1 MKKLMI
7 VFMILAIFSVPLT
20 AYSSETSQV
29 PTTDDTEAYI
39 DEQLETFDFSEINK
53 ASGTSFGSLVS
64 QAIKGQLDLS
74 PKNLANQFI
83 NLLFGELKDNWALLR
98 NLLLIAIL
106 SAVLNTLTD
115 SFKNKSVGELGFFV
129 CYMALVMVLFSSFQI
144 TMKMLTDL
152 VGLLSNIMT
161 AAFPI
166 MLGVLIVS
174 GNPAGATAFPPIFA
188 FSTEA
193 LTLIIRT
200 VLIPL
205 LTVGAVLEIINFL
218 VEKDIFT
225 NLAELIRDFTEW
237 ALKGVA
243 VLFLAVL
250 SLQKISAPIINNLAV
265 KAAKAAAGA
274 VPMVGGM
281 ISGAM
286 DTVILWGSA
295 AKSGALVALV
305 ITIITA
311 CALPLIKILVMF
323 LIYRLTGAV
332 IQPICD
338 KRIADCIKS
347 IGDFCKLILSA
358 GVIVAVMFIVS
369 VVIMLSF

>member
-1 MKKLMI
+1 MKNAATT
-7 VFMILAIFSVPLT
+7 ILVILTLLFVPLT
-20 AYSSETSQV
+20 AYAAQI
-29 PTTDDTEAYI
+29 DDTEAFI
-39 DEQLETFDFSEINK
+39 DEQMEMFDFSEINK
-53 ASGTSFGSLVS
+53 ASNTSFGRLVS

-74 PKNLANQFI
+74 PRNLGQQFL

-98 NLLLIAIL
+98 NLILIAIL
-106 SAVLNTLTD
+106 SAILQTLTD
-115 SFKNKSVGELGFFV
+115 SFKNKSVGELGFFI

-144 TMKMLTDL
+144 TMTILIDL
-152 VGLLSNIMT
+152 VALLSNIMT
-161 AAFPI
+161 AAFPV
-166 MLGVLIVS
+166 MLGLLIVS

-188 FSTEA
+188 FSIEA
-193 LTLIIRT
+193 LTIFIRLG
-200 VLIPL
+200 LIPL

-225 NLAELIRDFTEW
+225 NLAELIRDFAEW
-237 ALKGVA
+237 ALKGIV

-250 SLQKISAPIINNLAV
+250 SLQKISAPILNNLAV

-286 DTVILWGSA
+286 DTVILWGTA
-295 AKSGALVALV
+295 AKSGVLAALI
-305 ITIITA
+305 ITIIA
-311 CALPLIKILVMF
+311 VCALPLIKILAMF

-338 KRIADCIKS
+338 ERITECIES
-347 IGDFCKLILSA
+347 IGDFCSLILGA
-358 GVIVAVMFIVS
+358 GAIVTIMFIVS